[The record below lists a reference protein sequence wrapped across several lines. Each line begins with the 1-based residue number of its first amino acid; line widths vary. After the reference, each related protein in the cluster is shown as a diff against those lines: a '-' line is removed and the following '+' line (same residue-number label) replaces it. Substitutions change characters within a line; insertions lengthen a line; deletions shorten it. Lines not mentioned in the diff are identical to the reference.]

1 MATIGRE
8 KESSTP
14 AKKNPKLV
22 YLTSKTGRKN
32 IICCIIAVLIAVIF
46 LFPLYWLI
54 TMSLKSDA
62 EIFGKVLTYYPHT
75 FTFEPWVKNFSDKD
89 FLLSLRNSVM
99 IALLSMIFS
108 LLFGVPTAYGMGRY
122 KVPGSRGFMLIFLIT
137 QMLPASL
144 MLTPMYLIFTK
155 MHLLGTYLA
164 PALAISSGSVP
175 FIVVTLRPYFKGI
188 PVSLDD
194 AARIDG
200 CGVIRSFLFVM
211 LPAIKTGIITVT
223 VISFLNGWNDLA
235 YSMTFNVKPEMR
247 PLTANIYKFQSKYG
261 TKWNCIMAY
270 GAILV
275 LPVVLIFV
283 FLQKYIVGGLTAGA
297 VKE

>member
-1 MATIGRE
+1 MNE
-8 KESSTP
+8 KMKARGFQIFRYKSVRVN
-14 AKKNPKLV
+14 AI
-22 YLTSKTGRKN
+22 Y
-32 IICCIIAVLIAVIF
+32 CIISVLIAIVF
-46 LFPLYWLI
+46 LFPIYWLI
-54 TMSLKSDA
+54 SMSFKTDMES
-62 EIFGKVLTYYPHT
+62 FGKLVTYYPHQ
-75 FTFEPWVKNFSDKD
+75 FTFDPWLQNLKDKD
-89 FLLSLRNSVM
+89 FLVSLKNSAC
-99 IALLSMIFS
+99 IAVCAMCIS
-108 LLFGVPTAYGMGRY
+108 LVFGVPAAYGMGRY
-122 KVPGSRGFMLIFLIT
+122 KVPGQKGFLLTFLVT

-144 MLTPMYLIFTK
+144 MLTPMYLIFNK
-155 MHLLGTYLA
+155 IGLLGTYIG
-164 PALAISSGSVP
+164 PALAIASGTVP
-175 FIVVTLRPYFKGI
+175 FIIVTLRPYFKSI
-188 PVSLDD
+188 PTSLDD

-200 CGVIRSFLFVM
+200 CGVYKSFFKIM
-211 LPAIKTGIITVT
+211 LPAIKTGIITVV

-275 LPVVLIFV
+275 LPVVIIFV

>member
-1 MATIGRE
+1 MNE
-8 KESSTP
+8 KTKASGFQLFRYKSVRTN
-14 AKKNPKLV
+14 AF
-22 YLTSKTGRKN
+22 Y
-32 IICCIIAVLIAVIF
+32 CIISVLIAIVF
-46 LFPLYWLI
+46 LFPIYWLI
-54 TMSLKSDA
+54 SMSFKTDMES
-62 EIFGKVLTYYPHT
+62 FGKLVTYYPHQ
-75 FTFEPWVKNFSDKD
+75 FTFDPWLQNLQDKD
-89 FLLSLRNSVM
+89 FLASLKNSAC
-99 IALLSMIFS
+99 IAAFAMCIS
-108 LLFGVPTAYGMGRY
+108 LVFGVPAAYGMGRY
-122 KVPGSRGFMLIFLIT
+122 KVPGQKGFLLTFLVT

-144 MLTPMYLIFTK
+144 MLTPMYLIFNK
-155 MHLLGTYLA
+155 IGLLGTYIG
-164 PALAISSGSVP
+164 PALAIASGTVP
-175 FIVVTLRPYFKGI
+175 FIIVTLRPYFKSI
-188 PVSLDD
+188 PTSLDD

-200 CGVIRSFLFVM
+200 CGVYKSFFKIM
-211 LPAIKTGIITVT
+211 LPAIKTGIITVV

-275 LPVVLIFV
+275 LPVVIIFV